1 MTDQSEFIRSLEK
14 ATSKMIKD
22 CMENMET
29 ACLLME
35 RSAKKNANV
44 DQGTLRASIAHDVVL
59 ENGMIVGSIF
69 SNLNYAPY
77 VEKGTGVYS
86 EEKKGRLVPWY
97 VAEEALQGSHKLPT
111 FQGKVTPIYGKN
123 EKKFYKT
130 DGMRPHPFL
139 EPAREENKDKISKVL
154 AGKSK

>member
-1 MTDQSEFIRSLEK
+1 MTDQSEFIRSFEK

-29 ACLLME
+29 ACLIVE
-35 RSAKKNANV
+35 SSAKKNANV

-77 VEKGTGVYS
+77 VEKGTGVFAVDGD
-86 EEKKGRLVPWY
+86 GRKTPWNWKN
-97 VAEEALQGSHKLPT
+97 EGSSKWRGRKQWQGS
-111 FQGKVTPIYGKN
+111 
-123 EKKFYKT
+123 
-130 DGMRPHPFL
+130 RPHPFL
-139 EPAREENKDKISKVL
+139 EPAREENKDKISKIL